1 MWYTTKERMVE
12 KMKLVITLIG
22 IWLLLGLLAAILAVV
37 YDVMIDKV
45 RIRRR
50 EIRGMAMMVLL
61 GASSLVLAVYYIIDE
76 IRDRR
81 KWKKMRKKA

>member
-1 MWYTTKERMVE
+1 
-12 KMKLVITLIG
+12 MKLVITLIG

-45 RIRRR
+45 RIKRR